1 MPTHQYK
8 NKTNNNQDNMLLPEP
23 NYPTAAS
30 SEHFN
35 TAEVQENN
43 LKTGFV
49 KIILVS
55 KEEMNK
61 SLEEIKEKTKNG
73 RNY

>member
-30 SEHFN
+30 SEHF
-35 TAEVQENN
+35 NN